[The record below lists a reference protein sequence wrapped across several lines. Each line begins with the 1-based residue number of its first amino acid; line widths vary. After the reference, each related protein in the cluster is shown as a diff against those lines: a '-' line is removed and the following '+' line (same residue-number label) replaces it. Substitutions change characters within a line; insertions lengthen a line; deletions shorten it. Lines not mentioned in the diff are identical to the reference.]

1 MRGLQGRKILV
12 SGGDSFLG
20 RPIVQRLLELGAEV
34 IIVISG
40 ENNQL
45 RREVPFSLCPV
56 FKMDDV
62 DHAGFPG
69 NFDAVLFLNH
79 PEILPNNMVDRSFID
94 IQLNGLTKMLTLAGR
109 CSPHFVYASS
119 VTVYGKQ
126 KYLPIDEDHPLEP
139 LLLYGASKLA
149 GEHFCRAAA
158 LESGFF
164 YTIIRFG
171 DLYGPGCRRL
181 GAPAVLLGRAIRK
194 DPLLIKG
201 RGGQV
206 RTYLYIEDAVEAVIK
221 VLNSKTANQVI
232 NVAGNEYISI
242 WHLANLIKQHYSTK
256 SEIKTEIH
264 TMLDE
269 LECCIDSRKAVDL
282 INFSPKYNLTAGL
295 SRTYRWLLEENESKK
310 NL

>member
-20 RPIVQRLLELGAEV
+20 RPVVLRLLDLGAEV
-34 IIVISG
+34 VIVSSG

-45 RREVPFSLCPV
+45 CGEVPFSVCPV
-56 FKMDDV
+56 FTMDEV
-62 DHAGFPG
+62 GQAGFPG
-69 NFDAVLFLNH
+69 NFDAVLVLNH
-79 PEILPNNMVDRSFID
+79 PEILPNNKVDRSFID
-94 IQLNGLTKMLTLAGR
+94 VQLNGLTKLLNLAGR
-109 CSPHFVYASS
+109 YSPHFVYASS

-126 KYLPIDEDHPLEP
+126 KYLPIDEDHPLDP

-164 YTIIRFG
+164 YTIVRFG
-171 DLYGPGCRRL
+171 DLYGPGCRKF

-194 DPLLIKG
+194 DPIVIKG

-221 VLNSKTANQVI
+221 VLNSKTANQII

-264 TMLDE
+264 TILDE
-269 LECCIDSRKAVDL
+269 LECCIDSRKAEDL
-282 INFSPKYNLTAGL
+282 INFRPKYNLTAGL
-295 SRTYRWLLEENESKK
+295 SLTYRWLLEENESYK
-310 NL
+310 NF